1 MSVNDHGTSSEGEA
15 ASLVELL
22 NRLYQTSVELDDL
35 PAIMAFLDTMTSAA
49 ASLLALPLDE
59 ALPDLRFDPSWPVR
73 S

>member
-22 NRLYQTSVELDDL
+22 NRLYETSVELDDL
-35 PAIMAFLDTMTSAA
+35 PAIMTFLDAMTSAA
-49 ASLLALPLDE
+49 ASLLTLPLDE
-59 ALPDLRFDPSWPVR
+59 APPDLRFDPSWPVR